1 MTRKIEGRLVVAT
14 RNEGKVAEIRELL
27 AAYDIEVVPPSEFD
41 LPSPDET
48 GLTYAENAGIKAHA
62 AAQATGLPSL
72 ADDSGLC
79 VDVLDGLPGLDT
91 AEWGGPDRSQP
102 AALARLEREMARR
115 GAAGGGP
122 AHFVSALVV
131 AWPDGHEELFEGRI
145 RGAIRF
151 PPAPGTMMMFDPVFR
166 PEGHDV
172 AFSQMSERQ
181 KNGADGAE
189 PLSHRARAFR
199 LFAEACL
206 TEREPVAGFRT

>member
-14 RNEGKVAEIRELL
+14 QNPGKVAEIRELL
-27 AAYDIEVVPPSEFD
+27 ADYDVEIVHPSEFD

-62 AAQATGLPSL
+62 AARATGLPAL

-79 VDVLDGLPGLDT
+79 VDALDGLPGLAT
-91 AEWGGPDRSQP
+91 AEWGGPERSQD
-102 AALARLEREMARR
+102 AGIARLEREMARR
-115 GAAGGGP
+115 GHATGGP

-131 AWPDGHEELFEGRI
+131 AWPDGHEELFEGRVH
-145 RGAIRF
+145 GSVTF
-151 PPAPGTMMMFDPVFR
+151 PRAPGTMMMFDPVFR
-166 PEGHDV
+166 PEGREL
-172 AFSQMSERQ
+172 AFSQMSERE
-181 KNGADGAE
+181 KNGADGGE

-206 TEREPVAGFRT
+206 SPREPACSFR